1 MAETKRNVMFVEFDS
16 DSILNEISEI
26 IELARELQ
34 KKVDSFQHK
43 TGTIKMIEAPE
54 KTDAHKL

>member
-1 MAETKRNVMFVEFDS
+1 MAETKSNIMFVEFDS

-43 TGTIKMIEAPE
+43 TGTIKMIQQ
-54 KTDAHKL
+54 K